1 MIRDDIMIQIKDVM
15 NQEVIVMQDNEQ
27 VSHARNLMLKH
38 GFSRIVVLDNE
49 EIPVGI
55 VTEKDLTRKMG
66 SKGPAWRRR
75 PIDKISIR
83 RIMTTNPVTVSP
95 NKGIRDAVELMI
107 KNNISSIPVV
117 DEEGLAGIVTK
128 TDIMKFYSEK
138 LGGRWKVSDLM
149 SSDVVTASENH
160 SIGHVISIMEEKKI
174 GKVIVM
180 RDSSPVGII
189 TPANISF
196 ADVEDPET
204 GVSVEKIYFLRK
216 TEGLDKR
223 NVREVSMFT
232 AGDIM
237 TNHLVMIQKD
247 EDASRAAE
255 MMIEKKISGLPVVDD
270 DELVGIITKTDLIRG
285 IQ

>member
-1 MIRDDIMIQIKDVM
+1 MKIKDVM

-55 VTEKDLTRKMG
+55 VTEKDLTHKMG
-66 SKGPAWRRR
+66 GKGPAWRRR
-75 PIDKISIR
+75 PINKISIR
-83 RIMTTNPVTVSP
+83 RIMTNNPITVSP

-149 SSDVVTASENH
+149 TTEVVTVSENH

-255 MMIEKKISGLPVVDD
+255 MMIEKKISGLPVVND

>member
-1 MIRDDIMIQIKDVM
+1 MIKIKDVM
-15 NQEVIVMQDNEQ
+15 NEEVIVMQDNEQ

-38 GFSRIVVLDNE
+38 GFSRVVVLDNQ
-49 EIPVGI
+49 EIPVGM

-66 SKGPAWRRR
+66 GKSPAWRRR

-83 RIMTTNPVTVSP
+83 RVMTSNPVTISP
-95 NKGIRDAVELMI
+95 NKGIKDAVELMI

-149 SSDVVTASENH
+149 TSDVVTVSENH
-160 SIGHVISIMEEKKI
+160 SIGHVINIMAEKFI
-174 GKVIVM
+174 GKVVVM
-180 RDSSPVGII
+180 RDSLPVGII

-196 ADVEDPET
+196 ANVEDPET

-216 TEGLDKR
+216 TEGMDKKD
-223 NVREVSMFT
+223 VREVSMLT
-232 AGDIM
+232 ASDIM
-237 TNHLVMIQKD
+237 SNHLVMIPHD

-255 MMIEKKISGLPVVDD
+255 MMMENKISGLPVVDD
-270 DELVGIITKTDLIRG
+270 EELVGIITKTDLIRG